1 MSFGK
6 TMNKYNLQFFTATSP
21 DELKNLLNSLP
32 FEYDL
37 LSITGSGMSHIAWI
51 HAVRDIK
58 KVPLREPVEAP
69 IQEEG
74 LRTEKSSTR
83 KNNKKINTKRKA

>member
-6 TMNKYNLQFFTATSP
+6 SMNKYNLQFFTAISP
-21 DELKNLLNSLP
+21 EELKNLLNGLS

-51 HAVRDIK
+51 HAVRDIR

-69 IQEEG
+69 IQKEEG
-74 LRTEKSSTR
+74 LKTEEPSTR
-83 KNNKKINTKRKA
+83 KKNKKTKNRKA